1 MNFLQKPYDF
11 TKYSAINFKMED
23 ITDSFE
29 NGMFASMKR
38 QTEED
43 YEDISASE
51 SPRKLV
57 PQVPAGAISNKTP
70 PNPSPREVD
79 NNHRNLYD
87 FSPTLTLTSD
97 EDSTWQAPVSSF
109 LYQKLYKKLNNSN
122 LMNVEIVK
130 IFIHICEK
138 WINFTAC
145 PVHLLCG
152 SFLSIHSYLWKM
164 NDSHC
169 MSIQCI
175 YYAVWYLFCSPQKW
189 S

>member
-1 MNFLQKPYDF
+1 MYALNFLQKPYDF

-138 WINFTAC
+138 
-145 PVHLLCG
+145 
-152 SFLSIHSYLWKM
+152 
-164 NDSHC
+164 
-169 MSIQCI
+169 
-175 YYAVWYLFCSPQKW
+175 
-189 S
+189 

>member
-1 MNFLQKPYDF
+1 MFMIVSLFALNFLQKPYDF

-57 PQVPAGAISNKTP
+57 PPAGAISNKTP

-97 EDSTWQAPVSSF
+97 EDSTWQAPVSNL
-109 LYQKLYKKLNNSN
+109 LY
-122 LMNVEIVK
+122 
-130 IFIHICEK
+130 
-138 WINFTAC
+138 
-145 PVHLLCG
+145 
-152 SFLSIHSYLWKM
+152 
-164 NDSHC
+164 
-169 MSIQCI
+169 
-175 YYAVWYLFCSPQKW
+175 
-189 S
+189 

>member
-1 MNFLQKPYDF
+1 MKLWWQEFFFISWIFEIKSNQFWYMYKIVILLFALNFLQKPYDF

-57 PQVPAGAISNKTP
+57 PPSPAGAISNKTP

-97 EDSTWQAPVSSF
+97 EDSTWQAPVSS
-109 LYQKLYKKLNNSN
+109 LLYKKKLNKNSKN
-122 LMNVEIVK
+122 
-130 IFIHICEK
+130 
-138 WINFTAC
+138 
-145 PVHLLCG
+145 
-152 SFLSIHSYLWKM
+152 SS
-164 NDSHC
+164 
-169 MSIQCI
+169 
-175 YYAVWYLFCSPQKW
+175 
-189 S
+189 

>member
-1 MNFLQKPYDF
+1 
-11 TKYSAINFKMED
+11 MED

-57 PQVPAGAISNKTP
+57 PPSPAGAISNKTP

-97 EDSTWQAPVSSF
+97 EDSTWQAPVSSL
-109 LYQKLYKKLNNSN
+109 LYQKLNKKLKNSRY
-122 LMNVEIVK
+122 V
-130 IFIHICEK
+130 
-138 WINFTAC
+138 
-145 PVHLLCG
+145 
-152 SFLSIHSYLWKM
+152 
-164 NDSHC
+164 
-169 MSIQCI
+169 
-175 YYAVWYLFCSPQKW
+175 
-189 S
+189 

>member
-1 MNFLQKPYDF
+1 
-11 TKYSAINFKMED
+11 MED

-57 PQVPAGAISNKTP
+57 PPSPAGAISNKTL

-97 EDSTWQAPVSSF
+97 EDSTWQAPVSSL
-109 LYQKLYKKLNNSN
+109 LYQKLNKKLKKFTLC
-122 LMNVEIVK
+122 LMNHVNVDIVK
-130 IFIHICEK
+130 VIIYIFMIFEK
-138 WINFTAC
+138 RIIFTAY
-145 PVHLLCG
+145 PVHLICDSCWG
-152 SFLSIHSYLWKM
+152 VHSYLWKM
-164 NDSHC
+164 NDFHC
-169 MSIQCI
+169 MSFKCI
-175 YYAVWYLFCSPQKW
+175 YYVVWYLFRSPQKW

>member
-1 MNFLQKPYDF
+1 
-11 TKYSAINFKMED
+11 MED

-57 PQVPAGAISNKTP
+57 PPSPAGAISNKTP

-97 EDSTWQAPVSSF
+97 EDSTWQAPVSSL
-109 LYQKLYKKLNNSN
+109 LYQKLNKKLKKFTSC
-122 LMNVEIVK
+122 LMNHVNVDIVK
-130 IFIHICEK
+130 VIIYIFMIFEK
-138 WINFTAC
+138 RIIFTAY
-145 PVHLLCG
+145 PVHLIC
-152 SFLSIHSYLWKM
+152 
-164 NDSHC
+164 DSC
-169 MSIQCI
+169 
-175 YYAVWYLFCSPQKW
+175 
-189 S
+189 